1 MSRSR
6 SERSPAVLVSIDHWL
21 RDVNDLVALGILHLN
36 CIPRRPG
43 SSDRGFDC
51 QILARTRKLN
61 GNPDPRAR
69 WFETIRPRA
78 AHPLDIL
85 EPSLDIFRQLPH
97 PKSDVSVTGP
107 IGKARASVSV
117 REIGRCKPVTGLFL
131 QKVADLALRYSA
143 A

>member
-1 MSRSR
+1 M
-6 SERSPAVLVSIDHWL
+6 VSIDHWL

-36 CIPRRPG
+36 YIPRRPG

-97 PKSDVSVTGP
+97 PKSDESVAGP

-117 REIGRCKPVTGLFL
+117 REIGLGGPVTALFSHR
-131 QKVADLALRYSA
+131 VPDLVHGCSTA
-143 A
+143 